1 MDEHQ
6 KIKTAWWR
14 SGSVAG
20 AVAAALLTV
29 ALDQALGRAQGTP
42 SDLSLF
48 VGRFHPLVV
57 HLPIGI
63 FLLVGVAEL
72 GTLLP
77 SGRARIEP
85 ALPLVLPLM
94 VLSAL
99 SAFLLGHLLAH
110 SGGYPPQLLLLHRR
124 LALCAVLGSSLCL
137 GAWTYHAQ
145 VASRA
150 SRGIYRVL
158 LALSLGALSLGAH
171 FGGAMTHGE
180 TYLSK
185 YAPAPLKPL
194 LGGAEPPVKS
204 EAPAAP
210 IARAEPLLF
219 ESVVL
224 PILRQRCVECH
235 GAEKT
240 KGKLRLDSL
249 EGILKGGERGAAVVP
264 GSADGS
270 LMLRRVLLPVTAD
283 EHMPPKGKPG
293 LSPEQLAV
301 LRFWIERGASRTF
314 RVRDALAPPATRP
327 LLEASTTGSTP
338 TAEANPADAQPA
350 QSKADPGGGVEPSAA
365 PTPAP
370 APGATTGVGPARAQ
384 ASGSVAQILS
394 AKCGKCHSGE
404 QPKGGLRLNSLA
416 RALEGGED
424 GPVVVPGNPA
434 KSSIVQRI
442 QLPLDDEDHMPPE
455 DKPQLATA
463 ELAAIVAWVRTGA
476 KAAGAPASQSNAAT
490 EPASA
495 GEMAPAAAAA
505 RNATDADGGVSTA
518 GSSESGAP
526 ALAAHP
532 SASTAAA
539 PAAPSAAPSAPPQ
552 TLRAHPGG
560 CGACAVGGAAAAPLG
575 AFVAPFVALA
585 LLAAWRPIGRRRS
598 RVRSASRCSRPR

>member
-1 MDEHQ
+1 L
-6 KIKTAWWR
+6 
-14 SGSVAG
+14 
-20 AVAAALLTV
+20 AAALAAV
-29 ALDQALGRAQGTP
+29 VLDQALGRAQGTP

-63 FLLVGVAEL
+63 FLLVGAAEL

-77 SGRARIEP
+77 RARERIDP
-85 ALPLVLPLM
+85 ALALVLPLM
-94 VLSAL
+94 ALSAL
-99 SAFLLGHLLAH
+99 TAFLLGHLLAR
-110 SGGYPPQLLLLHRR
+110 SGGFPPQLLLVHRR

-158 LALSLGALSLGAH
+158 LALSLGALSVGAH

-194 LGGAEPPVKS
+194 LGGAEPPVKR

-210 IARAEPLLF
+210 SARAEPLLF

-249 EGILKGGERGAAVVP
+249 EGILKGGDHGAALAS
-264 GSADGS
+264 GNADDS
-270 LMLRRVLLPVTAD
+270 LMLRRVLLPVAAD

-293 LSPEQLAV
+293 LSPEQIAV
-301 LRFWIERGASRTF
+301 LRFWIERGASPTF

-327 LLEASTTGSTP
+327 LLEALTTGQIP
-338 TAEANPADAQPA
+338 TTAANPAEAQPA
-350 QSKADPGGGVEPSAA
+350 HSEPDPGGASQPSAA
-365 PTPAP
+365 PAPESTTSTAP
-370 APGATTGVGPARAQ
+370 AHAVGG
-384 ASGSVAQILS
+384 GSVAQILS

-404 QPKGGLRLNSLA
+404 QAKGGLRLNSLA

-424 GPVVVPGNPA
+424 GPVVVPGNPG

-455 DKPQLATA
+455 DKPQLARA

-476 KAAGAPASQSNAAT
+476 QAAGAPASRSNAAA

-495 GEMAPAAAAA
+495 GEIASTAGAT
-505 RNATDADGGVSTA
+505 RNAAGADGGVASA
-518 GSSESGAP
+518 GSSEP
-526 ALAAHP
+526 
-532 SASTAAA
+532 AA
-539 PAAPSAAPSAPPQ
+539 PAAPPSAVKPAASAERSTEPTAPGAPPQ

-560 CGACAVGGAAAAPLG
+560 CGACAVGSAAAAPLG
-575 AFVAPFVALA
+575 IGVGPLTLLA
-585 LLAAWRPIGRRRS
+585 LLAAWRPISRRRS
-598 RVRSASRCSRPR
+598 QARRTSRRSRPR